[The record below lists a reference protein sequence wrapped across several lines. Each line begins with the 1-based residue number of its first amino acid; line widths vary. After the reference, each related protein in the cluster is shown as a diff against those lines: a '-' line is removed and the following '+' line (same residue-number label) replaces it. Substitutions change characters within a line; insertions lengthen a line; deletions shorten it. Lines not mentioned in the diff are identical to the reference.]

1 MPTNPF
7 SSGPKGYKSKN
18 APAYE
23 YGAAQGIAN
32 RAGGSLWK
40 DDEGKTRISFR
51 DSFKPLYGKKGVE
64 TATKGFD
71 LKPIDQAISGL
82 RKTPKLKETY
92 RGRTFTQ
99 PTIDFAGLPK
109 EFGASAYEAQAGN
122 LRRENAGNLE
132 QLRESVGVR
141 RPGLLLKAGEDAQR
155 SLTERLA
162 GLDSE
167 INRYVMDK
175 GVDLGVQEQIE
186 NANRD
191 FATQQA
197 NAEEGYKAYGSR
209 ADREQRQADTVLQY
223 LQSLLGAGQTKTATQ
238 SGLLEN
244 ERAYRD
250 LPLQYLMSLFGN
262 AAGLNNQS
270 AQIGAQNR
278 ASTLGFLGSL
288 I

>member
-1 MPTNPF
+1 
-7 SSGPKGYKSKN
+7 
-18 APAYE
+18 
-23 YGAAQGIAN
+23 
-32 RAGGSLWK
+32 
-40 DDEGKTRISFR
+40 
-51 DSFKPLYGKKGVE
+51 
-64 TATKGFD
+64 
-71 LKPIDQAISGL
+71 
-82 RKTPKLKETY
+82 
-92 RGRTFTQ
+92 
-99 PTIDFAGLPK
+99 
-109 EFGASAYEAQAGN
+109 
-122 LRRENAGNLE
+122 
-132 QLRESVGVR
+132 
-141 RPGLLLKAGEDAQR
+141 
-155 SLTERLA
+155 
-162 GLDSE
+162 
-167 INRYVMDK
+167 MDK